1 MKIKSILI
9 VVALLAGSVP
19 ASAQVMLQKAVIAAG
34 GGISSGLILKSNIT
48 IGQAFVGTASNAT
61 TKGQIGFWTPANP
74 QPLQDVQGSAP
85 TLDLAIQTWP
95 NPVSKECKVTVTS
108 SASEIDIRLFDL
120 NGKEVKAIY
129 SGPATIAPVSFNVSS
144 LPAGSYIIA
153 ARSPGQLVEKLVS
166 VVR

>member
-9 VVALLAGSVP
+9 VALLAGSIP
-19 ASAQVMLQKAVIAAG
+19 ASAQIMLQKAVIAAG

-61 TKGQIGFWTPANP
+61 TKGQIGFWTPNA

-129 SGPATIAPVSFNVSS
+129 NGPATIAPVSFNVSS
-144 LPAGSYIIA
+144 LAAGSYIIA
-153 ARSPGQLVEKLVS
+153 ARSPGQLVEKLIS